1 MSKHGRILVADDETT
16 FLEATTDLLRDEGF
30 ECDATANAYRAKEML
45 CQKEYDLLIADVR
58 MPGNLK
64 LELIQGLQQIA
75 AGLPAILVTGYP
87 SLDTAILSTKLS
99 VAGYLLKPLDFD
111 ELLKLAREAI
121 TRYQAVREFYRAP
134 KRRSATPPD
143 QQLLETDDDAVLSF
157 YSSPAED
164 SSRKGGL
171 PNSEVNNVAVKE
183 LSVREK
189 QNAWAQECGHAF
201 EDIAAHS
208 AAMQHVIELVKKA
221 APTDSNVLIFG
232 ETGAGKE
239 LIAHAIHH
247 LSRRKDGQFVPVDCV
262 AVPANLL
269 ESELFGYEKGAFTGA
284 SGRKHGLLEFADHGT
299 LFFDEISELEMNL
312 QAKLLRVLQ
321 ERQFRRLGGKELIAV
336 DIRVIAAMN
345 RNPNKALATNRLR
358 RDLYYRLNVIPIF
371 VPPLRDRI
379 VDIPDLVK
387 HFIKTASARN
397 HSALKE
403 ISPEAMELLKAYRWP
418 GNVRQLKNIIERA
431 VSLSRCSIIE
441 TDDLPAYLKSSK
453 NKGNTC
459 IGGAPYNEAKKRHL
473 EQFEKKYLKELLRET
488 NHDIAKAAQI
498 AGMSERTI
506 YRMIRRYGKGVE

>member
-1 MSKHGRILVADDETT
+1 MSKLGRILVADDETT
-16 FLEATTDLLRDEGF
+16 FLEATADLLRDEGF
-30 ECDATANAYRAKEML
+30 ECDTAANAYMAKEML
-45 CQKEYDLLIADVR
+45 CQKEYDLLIADIR

-64 LELIQGLQQIA
+64 MELIQRLQEIA
-75 AGLPAILVTGYP
+75 AGLPAILVTGYA
-87 SLDTAILSTKLS
+87 SLDTAILSTRFS

-121 TRYQAVREFYRAP
+121 TRYQAVHEFYRAR

-143 QQLLETDDDAVLSF
+143 QQLPEADDGAVLSF

-164 SSRKGGL
+164 SSRKEML
-171 PNSEVNNVAVKE
+171 PDSEVNTVAAKE
-183 LSVREK
+183 PSGREK
-189 QNAWAQECGHAF
+189 QNPWAQECGYPF

-208 AAMQHVIELVKKA
+208 AVMQQVMEIVKKA

-247 LSRRKDGQFVPVDCV
+247 LSWRKNGKFVPVDCV
-262 AVPANLL
+262 AVPSNLL

-299 LFFDEISELEMNL
+299 LFFDEISELAMNL

-345 RNPNKALATNRLR
+345 RNPNKALVTHRLR

-379 VDIPDLVK
+379 GDIPDLVK

-403 ISPEAMELLKAYRWP
+403 ISPEAMELLKTYRWP

-431 VSLSRCSIIE
+431 VSLSRRPAIE
-441 TDDLPAYLKSSK
+441 TDDLPAYIKFPK
-453 NKGNTC
+453 NKGNTS
-459 IGGAPYNEAKKRHL
+459 IWGAPYSEAKKRHL
-473 EQFEKKYLKELLRET
+473 ERFEKKYLKELLREA
-488 NHDIAKAAQI
+488 NHDIAKA
-498 AGMSERTI
+498 
-506 YRMIRRYGKGVE
+506 

>member
-1 MSKHGRILVADDETT
+1 MSNLGRILVADDEAT
-16 FLEATTDLLRDEGF
+16 FLESTMDLLRDEGY
-30 ECDATANAYRAKEML
+30 ECDGAANAHVAKEL
-45 CQKEYDLLIADVR
+45 LSKKDYDLLISDIK
-58 MPGNLK
+58 MPGNLE
-64 LELIQGLQQIA
+64 LELIKGL
-75 AGLPAILVTGYP
+75 GDVPERLPVILVTGYP
-87 SLDTAILSTKLS
+87 SLNTAIMSTRLS

-111 ELLKLAREAI
+111 ELLELAHETIA
-121 TRYQAVREFYRAP
+121 RYQAFREFYNAR
-134 KRRSATPPD
+134 KRRSATPPN
-143 QQLLETDDDAVLSF
+143 QQPPGVEDAAVPTF

-164 SSRKGGL
+164 SSRKEML
-171 PNSEVNNVAVKE
+171 PDSAGTNVAANE
-183 LSVREK
+183 LPVREN
-189 QNAWAQECGHAF
+189 QNAWARECGYTF
-201 EDIAAHS
+201 DDIAAHS
-208 AAMQHVIELVKKA
+208 AVMQHVLEIIKKA

-247 LSRRKDGQFVPVDCV
+247 LSWRKDGKFVPVDCV

-345 RNPNKALATNRLR
+345 RNPNKALITHRLR

-379 VDIPDLVK
+379 DDIPDLVK
-387 HFIKTASARN
+387 HFIKAASERN
-397 HSALKE
+397 HSAPKE
-403 ISPEAMELLKAYRWP
+403 ISPEAMERLKTYRWP
-418 GNVRQLKNIIERA
+418 GNVRQLKNIIERV
-431 VSLSRCSIIE
+431 VSLSRCSVIE

-453 NKGNTC
+453 NKGNTS
-459 IGGAPYNEAKKRHL
+459 IGGTPYNEAKKRHL
-473 EQFEKKYLKELLRET
+473 EQFEKKYLQQLLKEN
-488 NHDIAKAAQI
+488 NHDIAKAAQM
-498 AGMSERTI
+498 AGISERTI
-506 YRMIRRYGKGVE
+506 YRMIRRYGKS